1 MKVEF
6 WSSSEYS
13 GFMLGLLRELRA
25 SGVEAVQQSHIKEAT
40 YRKSN
45 TRCARMLLRFRQYV
59 VYPISL
65 LGHLLWRRLTGR
77 SADFVVISTNTFY
90 APLLATWVHPQV
102 VHLVYDLFPE
112 ALIHSGK
119 LRAHSPTVR
128 LVRWI
133 TARTMQRAAINVFL
147 GERLLQHAQAV
158 HPYLRRPVVI
168 PVGADQSLFPA
179 SPKEGLRSAGAHRT
193 ESERQ
198 DAAHVATSPLSQPGP
213 KILYCGNFGNMHDS
227 ATLFDFW
234 RQAAVASVDRA
245 AHSVGGATT
254 GAAAEVW
261 PLSYGCTFQF
271 CCSGAKRTALDV
283 AHAALPSAL
292 QARIQLSGSLADA
305 AWIEAMAVADV
316 ALVTMVAGSETVVLP
331 SKAYSAM
338 MAGQALLVVAP
349 EASDLVDLVKR
360 ADCGWWVEP
369 GDVAGFS
376 KAVSAIEI
384 EPEAL
389 LRKRE
394 AAFKYAHAQFGQ
406 ERLAALWQAALLGDV
421 APAAGVPRGDGAQL

>member
-1 MKVEF
+1 
-6 WSSSEYS
+6 
-13 GFMLGLLRELRA
+13 MLGLLRELRA

-45 TRCARMLLRFRQYV
+45 TRCGRMLLRCRQYV

-147 GERLLQHAQAV
+147 GERLLQHAQTV
-158 HPYLRRPVVI
+158 HSYLRRPVVI
-168 PVGADQSLFPA
+168 PVGADQSLFSQLPVA
-179 SPKEGLRSAGAHRT
+179 AGGAGGGESSGSAKPV
-193 ESERQ
+193 Q
-198 DAAHVATSPLSQPGP
+198 
-213 KILYCGNFGNMHDS
+213 ILYCGNIGNLHDTDTVFAYLQAES
-227 ATLFDFW
+227 AATMP
-234 RQAAVASVDRA
+234 ASGAVHWAFR
-245 AHSVGGATT
+245 
-254 GAAAEVW
+254 
-261 PLSYGCTFQF
+261 
-271 CCSGAKRTALDV
+271 CSGPKYNLLERFCSKLPAATANIEIGCGLKQDE
-283 AHAALPSAL
+283 
-292 QARIQLSGSLADA
+292 
-305 AWIEAMAVADV
+305 WIEAMAAADV

-331 SKAYSAM
+331 SKASSAM

-369 GDVAGFS
+369 GDVSGFS
-376 KAVSAIEI
+376 KAVAAIASD
-384 EPEAL
+384 PEAL